1 MAYKVAPYISFRDG
15 AAEALEFYRSVLGGE
30 LSISKMGDI
39 PNPDLDEADRDKVM
53 HGQLELEN
61 GFALMASDTP
71 TGMEYDEG
79 QRVTVTLFGDD
90 GAELGA
96 LFDKLAEGGT
106 VVEPYAQAPWGD
118 HFGMLT
124 DRYGVFWML
133 NASGGQQT
141 A

>member
-1 MAYKVAPYISFRDG
+1 MGYKVAPYISFRDG

-30 LSISKMGDI
+30 VTVMKMGDI
-39 PNPDLDEADRDKVM
+39 PNPELADEDRDKVM
-53 HGQLELEN
+53 HGQLDLEN

-71 TGMEYDEG
+71 SGMEYDEG

-90 GAELGA
+90 GPELGA
-96 LFDKLAEGGT
+96 LFDKLAEGGS

-118 HFGMLT
+118 SFGMLT

-133 NASGGQQT
+133 NASAGQPG
-141 A
+141 

>member
-1 MAYKVAPYISFRDG
+1 MGYKVAPYISFREG

-30 LSISKMGDI
+30 VSIMKMGDM
-39 PNPDLDEADRDKVM
+39 PSPELDEADRDKVM
-53 HGQLELEN
+53 HGQLDLAN

-90 GAELGA
+90 GPELGA
-96 LFDKLAEGGT
+96 LYDRLAEGGHMI
-106 VVEPYAQAPWGD
+106 EPYTQAPWGD
-118 HFGMLT
+118 YFGMLT

-133 NASGGQQT
+133 NAAAS
-141 A
+141 